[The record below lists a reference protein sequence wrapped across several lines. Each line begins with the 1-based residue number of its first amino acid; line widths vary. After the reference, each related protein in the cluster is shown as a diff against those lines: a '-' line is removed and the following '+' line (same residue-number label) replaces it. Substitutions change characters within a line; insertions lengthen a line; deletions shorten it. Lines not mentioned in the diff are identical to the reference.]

1 MKRLIAMAVI
11 WMPAANAGCS
21 VTPSTEADAPF
32 EVIGVTG
39 SDGVPLGSVAFRHSC
54 DRSADRSLTQG
65 LALLHHMTYSQA
77 EASFQEAIEADPEC
91 ALGYWGVAMTYVHP
105 LWPDTITLTNLTRGQ
120 ALLEQA
126 MVTDHHTDREQAYVD
141 AAAAYYQDGAE
152 AAEPARLAAFL
163 EGWSAVHES
172 FPEDPEATLFYVLA
186 ELAAAPASDRTYA
199 TQEAAGA
206 LAESIGARIPDHP
219 GVLHYTI
226 HAHDFPPL
234 AARALPTAR
243 AYGEVAPENSHA
255 LHMTSHIYTRLGM
268 WPESITY
275 NVRAADVARERTL
288 DGDVSMHY
296 FHALDYLA
304 YAYLQVADEAA
315 ARAVQDELGALQEP
329 FQNHAATAYTLAAV
343 PVRLALERHRWAEAA
358 NIEETLP
365 AALAWEQYP
374 HLQALPHFARALG
387 AARTGDVAAAR
398 AAIDSL
404 AELRDTAA
412 ALNIAY
418 DWGTQVEVQRMTAEA
433 WMEFE
438 AGTRE
443 GGLALMQQAAEL
455 EASTNK
461 NPVTPGE
468 VLPAGE
474 LYADML
480 FALERYDEA
489 GQQYEVALRR
499 SPNRLNSLFGA
510 GRSAEL
516 RGDSETATRYYE
528 RLVAFA
534 TAPNGD
540 WPSLDTARAFLAAAS
555 DTST

>member
-1 MKRLIAMAVI
+1 MKRIMATAVM
-11 WMPAANAGCS
+11 WMTAASAACS

-32 EVIGVTG
+32 EVIEVNA
-39 SDGVPLGSVAFRHSC
+39 SDGVPLGSVAFSHSC
-54 DRSADRSLTQG
+54 DVSAERSLTRG
-65 LALLHHMTYSQA
+65 LALLHHMTYLQA

-105 LWPDTITLTNLTRGQ
+105 LWPDTITPTNLTRGH

-126 MVTDHHTDREQAYVD
+126 IIASHRTDREQAYVN
-141 AAAAYYQDGAE
+141 AAAAYYQNGAE
-152 AAEPARLAAFL
+152 AAEAARLAAFR
-163 EGWSAVHES
+163 EGWSTVHEN

-186 ELAAAPASDRTYA
+186 ELAAAPAGDRTYA
-199 TQEAAGA
+199 AQEAAGA
-206 LAESIGARIPDHP
+206 LAESIGTRIPDHP

-226 HAHDFPPL
+226 HAYDFPPL

-243 AYGEVAPENSHA
+243 VYGELAPENSHA

-268 WPESITY
+268 WPESIAY
-275 NVRAADVARERTL
+275 NVRAAAAARERTL
-288 DGDVSMHY
+288 EGDVSMHY
-296 FHALDYLA
+296 LHALDYLA
-304 YAYLQVADEAA
+304 YAYLQVADEVA
-315 ARAVQDELGALQEP
+315 ARVVRDELATLEEP
-329 FQNHAATAYTLAAV
+329 FQDHAATAYTLAAV
-343 PVRLALERHRWAEAA
+343 PVRLALERHRWAEVAS
-358 NIEETLP
+358 IETTLP

-374 HLQALPHFARALG
+374 YLQALPYFARALG
-387 AARTGDVAAAR
+387 AARTGDVVGAR
-398 AAIDSL
+398 AAIESL
-404 AELRDTAA
+404 AELRNATS

-418 DWGTQVEVQRMTAEA
+418 DWSTQVEVQRLTAEA

-438 AGTRE
+438 AGIRE
-443 GGLALMQQAAEL
+443 DGLVLMRQAAEL

-489 GQQYEVALRR
+489 GQQYEAALRR

-516 RGDSETATRYYE
+516 RGDLATATLYYE
-528 RLVAFA
+528 RLVEFA
-534 TAPNGD
+534 TAPTGD
-540 WPSLDTARAFLAAAS
+540 WPSLETARAFLAAAS

>member
-1 MKRLIAMAVI
+1 MSGSR
-11 WMPAANAGCS
+11 MP
-21 VTPSTEADAPF
+21 
-32 EVIGVTG
+32 
-39 SDGVPLGSVAFRHSC
+39 
-54 DRSADRSLTQG
+54 
-65 LALLHHMTYSQA
+65 
-77 EASFQEAIEADPEC
+77 
-91 ALGYWGVAMTYVHP
+91 
-105 LWPDTITLTNLTRGQ
+105 
-120 ALLEQA
+120 
-126 MVTDHHTDREQAYVD
+126 
-141 AAAAYYQDGAE
+141 
-152 AAEPARLAAFL
+152 
-163 EGWSAVHES
+163 
-172 FPEDPEATLFYVLA
+172 
-186 ELAAAPASDRTYA
+186 
-199 TQEAAGA
+199 
-206 LAESIGARIPDHP
+206 
-219 GVLHYTI
+219 
-226 HAHDFPPL
+226 
-234 AARALPTAR
+234 
-243 AYGEVAPENSHA
+243 
-255 LHMTSHIYTRLGM
+255 
-268 WPESITY
+268 
-275 NVRAADVARERTL
+275 
-288 DGDVSMHY
+288 
-296 FHALDYLA
+296 
-304 YAYLQVADEAA
+304 
-315 ARAVQDELGALQEP
+315 
-329 FQNHAATAYTLAAV
+329 
-343 PVRLALERHRWAEAA
+343 
-358 NIEETLP
+358 
-365 AALAWEQYP
+365 
-374 HLQALPHFARALG
+374 
-387 AARTGDVAAAR
+387 
-398 AAIDSL
+398 
-404 AELRDTAA
+404 RDTAA